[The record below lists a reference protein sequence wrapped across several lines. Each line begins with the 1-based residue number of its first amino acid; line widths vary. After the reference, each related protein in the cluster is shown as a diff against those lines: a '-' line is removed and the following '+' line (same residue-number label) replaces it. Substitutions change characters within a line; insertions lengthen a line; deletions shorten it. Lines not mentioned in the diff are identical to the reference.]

1 MIEHNRSTILVT
13 GATGTVG
20 REVIKQLLGATTES
34 NIKAAGRSIENVKRV
49 INSDRVEPV
58 QIDYDR
64 PDTVKAALK
73 DVDRI
78 FLLTHWQSNLVE
90 VESNLLKEIMN
101 ANNIKHIVKSSV
113 IRAEADPGITGSK
126 LHRQVEKII

>member
-20 REVIKQLLGATTES
+20 REVIKQLLCATTES
-34 NIKAAGRSIENVKRV
+34 NIKAAGRSIEKVKGV

-78 FLLTHWQSNLVE
+78 FLLTHWQSNLAE

-101 ANNIKHIVKSSV
+101 ANNIKHIVK
-113 IRAEADPGITGSK
+113 
-126 LHRQVEKII
+126 